1 MLSDFRSLSQH
12 LNTRSYWGVLSSNCR
27 IESKSSSKQRDH
39 RKKKQS
45 VMARTNRI
53 ANIPSTDGSA
63 TRMPILAA
71 AREIEE
77 MAEGVELE
85 SDCE

>member
-1 MLSDFRSLSQH
+1 MLSDSRSIEPAPEHQKL
-12 LNTRSYWGVLSSNCR
+12 LGCLERELPD
-27 IESKSSSKQRDH
+27 ESKSSSKQRDH

-77 MAEGVELE
+77 MAEGVELV